1 MLRQQYVEHSCR
13 YGKSDL
19 RQPRFFAVR
28 ARANLRPHLNLS
40 TGLPLGPPSM
50 RPTMKKI
57 LLLNG
62 GKAFAHSAG
71 RYNATLHETAVAY
84 LDRSGCDVRQTWID
98 QGYDVAEEVAK
109 FLWADVII
117 YQMPG
122 WWMGAPWTVK
132 KYIDE
137 VFTAGHGSLYA
148 NDGRT
153 RSDASQ
159 KYGSGG
165 LIQGKQYML
174 SLTWNAPRQA
184 FDDPTDFFE
193 AKGVDAVYFPF
204 HKANQFLGMS
214 GLPTFL
220 CVDVMKVP
228 AIEADIRRY
237 EQHLAEVFD
246 LPK

>member
-1 MLRQQYVEHSCR
+1 LPERGWEGHAGLDKLR
-13 YGKSDL
+13 GIPF
-19 RQPRFFAVR
+19 PRC
-28 ARANLRPHLNLS
+28 S
-40 TGLPLGPPSM
+40 
-50 RPTMKKI
+50 MKKI

-71 RYNATLHETAVAY
+71 RYNATLHAAAAEWF
-84 LDRSGCDVRQTWID
+84 DRAGCDLHTTVLEE
-98 QGYDVAEEVAK
+98 GYDIQEEVQK
-109 FLWADVII
+109 ILWADVVI

-132 KYIDE
+132 KYLDE

-165 LIQGKQYML
+165 LLHGKHYMI
-174 SLTWNAPRQA
+174 SATWNAPQQA
-184 FDDPTDFFE
+184 FDDPSDFF
-193 AKGVDAVYFPF
+193 AGKGVDAVYLPF
-204 HKANQFLGMS
+204 HKANEFLGMR

-220 CVDVMKVP
+220 CVDVMKRP
-228 AIEADIRRY
+228 AIEADVARYRR
-237 EQHLAEVFD
+237 HLGEVFGFQA
-246 LPK
+246 